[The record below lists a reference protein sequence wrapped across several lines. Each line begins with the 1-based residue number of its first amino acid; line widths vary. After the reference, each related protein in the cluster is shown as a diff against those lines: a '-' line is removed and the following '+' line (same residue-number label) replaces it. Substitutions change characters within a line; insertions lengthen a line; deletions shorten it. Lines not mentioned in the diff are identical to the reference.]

1 MYKYAFE
8 GTVIVIG
15 ILFSFYIEE
24 MRIESKNIEIKN
36 ELLSD
41 LNRAVTNDLVQIEN
55 VQNLLSQSQIEI
67 NKIQRDIDNNHEQL
81 SDVETIEKLISI
93 NVSVSFFPQDGVFTE
108 LVSSG
113 SFELIKNKEL
123 KSKLLEIYNHQ
134 KERNYSISDEIDI
147 LMKEYTLAIYE
158 HFRISID
165 YNSFDGEIYGRPIL
179 KDFIFD
185 SDYYLSNEFYGMNS
199 GIILFS
205 YLYSRLLN
213 DVKKSHE
220 AILSLSLEEIS

>member
-1 MYKYAFE
+1 
-8 GTVIVIG
+8 
-15 ILFSFYIEE
+15 
-24 MRIESKNIEIKN
+24 
-36 ELLSD
+36 
-41 LNRAVTNDLVQIEN
+41 
-55 VQNLLSQSQIEI
+55 
-67 NKIQRDIDNNHEQL
+67 
-81 SDVETIEKLISI
+81 
-93 NVSVSFFPQDGVFTE
+93 
-108 LVSSG
+108 
-113 SFELIKNKEL
+113 
-123 KSKLLEIYNHQ
+123 
-134 KERNYSISDEIDI
+134 
-147 LMKEYTLAIYE
+147 MKEYTLAIYE